1 MSKHEDLAT
10 TVAAKGQ
17 ALTKG
22 GDSIFALIEKQKVQ
36 ISKALAGIMDTDRFL
51 RVIMTEVRRNPALEM
66 CSPASFLGAMMV
78 SAQLGL
84 EPGPSG
90 HCYFV
95 PFGKECTLIIGYRG
109 YILLA
114 WRSSQIKIDAYEIFD
129 NDEFDFDVATDK
141 AHHRWD
147 IKKDRGSFVGVWAKA
162 TFPNG
167 MTSIR
172 VMSLKEVEEHRAK
185 SKAKDGT
192 AWVEHYRP
200 MCLKTVTRVMAAY
213 LPLSAQVQRAFAADE
228 SSTTARFAGDHIEL
242 EGDIV
247 LDGESEIIEVV
258 AEQPKVYKTPMLG
271 DD

>member
-22 GDSIFALIEKQKVQ
+22 GDSIFALIEKQK
-36 ISKALAGIMDTDRFL
+36 
-51 RVIMTEVRRNPALEM
+51 VRRNPALEM